1 MALPDYLEDT
11 TKDLAKQATAAY
23 SAPINTAT
31 FAQQIAGQDPAQQ
44 QAYNLATQG
53 VGSYSPYLQ
62 AAQRAQTQGAGQLGL
77 AGQTLGGSYGALNQA
92 GTALGQAG
100 SSLGGIGGTINQAGN
115 TLGQA
120 GSALG
125 QAGAAYGGMGG
136 YQAAGSAAA
145 QRAGN
150 IAQGAAGMTGPNA
163 YQQFMSP
170 YQQQVI
176 DATLSE
182 FDKQKLG
189 GQQQIRDA
197 AVSSGNFGGGREG
210 AMMGQ
215 YNADSLADRAALQ
228 GSMLE
233 RGFGQAN
240 QMAQQNFANQGDLY
254 GMQQGLG
261 GMQSNLFGQQGQ
273 MGQAQQGL
281 AGAQQSLA
289 QSQLGRG
296 SAMANLS
303 GAQQGLAQSQ
313 LGRGQAIQGLS
324 AAQQGLAG
332 AYGNQ
337 MNQQFGL
344 SDFNRQSMGQ
354 DINALGS
361 VGSANQAQQQAI
373 LNANS
378 QNAQTAAY
386 EPYGRL
392 SQYGNMITGLG
403 GGVAGGQYQQQGA
416 ADPYASALAGAT
428 GVAGLFGQIY
438 GGRRN

>member
-1 MALPDYLEDT
+1 
-11 TKDLAKQATAAY
+11 
-23 SAPINTAT
+23 
-31 FAQQIAGQDPAQQ
+31 
-44 QAYNLATQG
+44 
-53 VGSYSPYLQ
+53 
-62 AAQRAQTQGAGQLGL
+62 
-77 AGQTLGGSYGALNQA
+77 
-92 GTALGQAG
+92 
-100 SSLGGIGGTINQAGN
+100 
-115 TLGQA
+115 
-120 GSALG
+120 
-125 QAGAAYGGMGG
+125 MGG
-136 YQAAGSAAA
+136 YQAAGGAAA

-240 QMAQQNFANQGDLY
+240 QLAQQNFANQGELY

-261 GMQSNLFGQQGQ
+261 SMQSNLFNQQGQ
-273 MGQAQQGL
+273 MGQ
-281 AGAQQSLA
+281 AQQSLA

-296 SAMANLS
+296 S
-303 GAQQGLAQSQ
+303 
-313 LGRGQAIQGLS
+313 AIQGLS

-344 SDFNRQSMGQ
+344 SDFNRQGMGQ

-361 VGSANQAQQQAI
+361 LGAANQAQQQAI

-378 QNAQTAAY
+378 QNARTAAY

-403 GGVAGGQYQQQGA
+403 GGVAGGQYQDQGA
-416 ADPYASALAGAT
+416 SNPYQAALGTATGLAG
-428 GVAGLFGQIY
+428 IY
-438 GGRRN
+438 GNIFGRKG